1 MRLKHIKIN
10 KEEVVMAKLNYD
22 RDVKPLMREVDA
34 KIDAKLSIR
43 NVDTKW
49 LLYMNQDNA
58 YEGTLREVYCYLL
71 GMQKMLEN

>member
-1 MRLKHIKIN
+1 
-10 KEEVVMAKLNYD
+10 MAKLNYD

-43 NVDTKW
+43 NVDIKW
-49 LLYMNQDNA
+49 LLYMNQDNV